1 MICDNNKKVIKKRGV
16 VGQIII
22 KGKNVAKGYFN
33 LHSKAFEGNKFYSGD
48 FGSINKNGY
57 VTYYGRVDDVINVGG
72 VKINPVFLES
82 IIDKKGAFKGEF
94 AIFASP
100 KKHKVY
106 GQVIGLFVKK
116 DKNIKNKISKINE
129 ILINYGIPKEGKIQD
144 VIYVKKF
151 PKTSNGKIKRK
162 LLKYHLAKKKIY
174 THDKL

>member
-1 MICDNNKKVIKKRGV
+1 M
-16 VGQIII
+16 
-22 KGKNVAKGYFN
+22 
-33 LHSKAFEGNKFYSGD
+33 L
-48 FGSINKNGY
+48 
-57 VTYYGRVDDVINVGG
+57 
-72 VKINPVFLES
+72 LEY
-82 IIDKKGAFKGEF
+82 DKKGAFKGEF